1 MPKRGKKYLEAAK
14 LIDRD
19 HLYPPAEGVKLAR
32 QASYTSFDASLE
44 VHIRLG
50 VDPRQ
55 ADQQVRNT
63 VQLPHGTGKDVRV
76 LVFAEGE
83 TQRVAEEAG
92 ADFVGSDELVEKIQG
107 GWFDFDVTVA
117 IPAMMRKVGRLGRV
131 LGPRGL
137 MPSPKAGTVVQPDDI
152 TRVVRE
158 LKAGRVE
165 FRLDRTA
172 NLHVPIGKVSFS
184 EEQLFD
190 NLTALMEAVVRARPA
205 AAKGQYIRK
214 VVLAPTMGPGV
225 KLDPYQ
231 AALLKAA

>member
-1 MPKRGKKYLEAAK
+1 MPKRGKKYQEAAK
-14 LIDRD
+14 AVEPQT
-19 HLYPPAEGVKLAR
+19 LYSPEDGLELVRKTA
-32 QASYTSFDASLE
+32 YTSFDATVE

-55 ADQQVRNT
+55 ADQQVRST

-83 TQRVAEEAG
+83 TQKLAEEAG
-92 ADFVGSDELVEKIQG
+92 ADYAGSDELIEKIQA
-107 GWFDFDVTVA
+107 GWFEFDVTVA
-117 IPAMMRKVGRLGRV
+117 VPAMMRKVGRLGKV

-137 MPSPKAGTVVQPDDI
+137 MPSPKAGTVVQPEDVG
-152 TRVVRE
+152 RVVEE

-184 EEQLFD
+184 SQQLYD
-190 NLTALMEAVVRARPA
+190 NFSALMEAVVRARPA
-205 AAKGQYIRK
+205 AAKGKYVRK
-214 VVLAPTMGPGV
+214 VVVAATMGPGI
-225 KLDPYQ
+225 KLEPNQ
-231 AALLKAA
+231 AALLTRA